1 MPSFSG
7 IASIFAG
14 HSMVLSKDVVGF
26 LSADVSKVVV
36 AALRGSQGANTIY
49 RLERCSPTTMYA
61 RVLFS
66 AGQKVCSTAAVA
78 AWD

>member
-1 MPSFSG
+1 
-7 IASIFAG
+7 
-14 HSMVLSKDVVGF
+14 MVFVVEDVVGF

-49 RLERCSPTTMYA
+49 RLGRCSPTTMYA

-66 AGQKVCSTAAVA
+66 AVQKPPKVCSTAAVA
-78 AWD
+78 ARD